1 MTNEKQK
8 IEISIEAVNFAQAKE
23 ILDDLE
29 FLSEKYEIS
38 AVISISCQ
46 INTYQ
51 LFQQT
56 TYW

>member
-56 TYW
+56 TY